1 MDLDE
6 MMQQAKDLQA
16 RVHAAQDLLDDV
28 RVKGLAGNGAVI
40 VEMTG
45 KYDITQVI
53 ISNNAMNKSATEL
66 AEIVKNA
73 IQDAKNKADD
83 IIDQKMSEATQGTN
97 LPF

>member
-1 MDLDE
+1 MDLNE
-6 MMQQAKDLQA
+6 MMAQAKELQS
-16 RVHAAQDLLDDV
+16 RVRAAQDSLDDV

-40 VEMTG
+40 IEMTG
-45 KYDITQVI
+45 KYNITQI
-53 ISNNAMNKSATEL
+53 TISNDAMNMDAATL

-73 IQDAKNKADD
+73 FQDAKNKADD